1 MTTAEQMQK
10 AKTFIQQKRYDDA
23 RAILITIDHPKAEL
37 WLNRLNQMGSGT
49 IQPSSDKSFTA
60 KLFVSILLLLLWIVP
75 GVIALAIFAPEAR
88 KYPDAPGARAL
99 IFLNR
104 FAFGLLIL
112 GGLGVLGMLALIA
125 IMPS

>member
-23 RAILITIDHPKAEL
+23 RALLITIDHPKAEL
-37 WLNRLNQMGSGT
+37 WLNRLNQMGNGT

-99 IFLNR
+99 IVLNR

-112 GGLGVLGMLALIA
+112 GGLGVLIMLIFSV
-125 IMPS
+125 MVT